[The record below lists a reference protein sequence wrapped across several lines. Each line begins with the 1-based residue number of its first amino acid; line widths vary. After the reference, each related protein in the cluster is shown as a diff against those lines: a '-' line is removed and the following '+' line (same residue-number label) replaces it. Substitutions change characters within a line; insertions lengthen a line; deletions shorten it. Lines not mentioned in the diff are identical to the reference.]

1 MSGACCRVIV
11 ALRRA
16 GYGGNSFWGLFL
28 ESLSKTKFIADFS
41 VGEEVS
47 TLFLL
52 GAASQ
57 GQARN
62 GPFWKLAL
70 RDSSGS
76 LEAKIWSP
84 QSLQYTAL
92 TAGDIVEVAGR
103 VSLYRERLEVAV
115 DRLRVLDEAEKAAL
129 DLSLF
134 MPASERSA
142 LELTAEIDHLCKTTF
157 THGPWKK
164 LLKLVFADP
173 WVAAHLPT
181 APAAKVMH
189 HAYAGG
195 LLEHTLGVA
204 KLCMTFAD
212 LYPHL
217 DRQTLLA
224 GALCHD
230 LGKLWE
236 LSQGLAT
243 DYTGEGR
250 LLGHISQVMDFL
262 DPLFR
267 KAGLEEHLV
276 LHLKHLILSHHGEY
290 EYGSPRLPA
299 TGEAFALHYAD
310 NLDAKLNQTKAA
322 LGSIPDGES
331 GWSAY
336 VSGLDRTLFKP
347 LPTPEPA
354 GKRKKNEGSAGG
366 LAGNEEGAQ
375 GPGQLFLL
383 GEE

>member
-1 MSGACCRVIV
+1 MPFAFKTRKKAWIAAISYDLSGIFEYM
-11 ALRRA
+11 L
-16 GYGGNSFWGLFL
+16 
-28 ESLSKTKFIADFS
+28 KTQFIADFS
-41 VGEEVS
+41 VGDDVS

-62 GPFWKLAL
+62 GPFWKLEL

-84 QSLQYTAL
+84 QSQMHADLA
-92 TAGDIVEVAGR
+92 AGDIVEVSGR
-103 VSLYRERLEVAV
+103 VSMYRERLEVAV
-115 DRLRVLDEAEKAAL
+115 DRLRVLREEEKDGL

-134 MPASERSA
+134 MAASDRPASEIL
-142 LELTAEIDHLCKTTF
+142 LELEALCKRVF

-164 LLKLVFADP
+164 LCKLVLTDPRIAD
-173 WVAAHLPT
+173 HLKT

-224 GALCHD
+224 GAVCHD

-236 LSQGLAT
+236 LSQGLAA
-243 DYTGEGR
+243 DYTEEGR
-250 LLGHISQVMDFL
+250 LMGHIQLMLDFL
-262 DPLFR
+262 EPLAR
-267 KAGLEEHLV
+267 KANLEDHLA
-276 LHLKHLILSHHGEY
+276 LHLKHLILSHHGQY
-290 EYGSPRLPA
+290 EFGSPRLPA

-310 NLDAKLNQTKAA
+310 NLDAKLNQVRNA
-322 LGSIPDGES
+322 LGAVPDGES

-336 VSGLDRTLFKP
+336 VPGLDRALFKA
-347 LPTPEPA
+347 LPTP
-354 GKRKKNEGSAGG
+354 GREGRLKGQGVDAGG
-366 LAGNEEGAQ
+366 TGTGNSFEE
-375 GPGQLFLL
+375 PGQLSLL
-383 GEE
+383 GDE

>member
-1 MSGACCRVIV
+1 MP
-11 ALRRA
+11 
-16 GYGGNSFWGLFL
+16 
-28 ESLSKTKFIADFS
+28 KTQFIADFS
-41 VGEEVS
+41 VGDEVA

-62 GPFWKLAL
+62 GPFWKLEL
-70 RDSSGS
+70 RDASGS

-84 QSLQYTAL
+84 QSQMYANLA
-92 TAGDIVEVAGR
+92 AGDIVEIAGR
-103 VSLYRERLEVAV
+103 VSMYRERLEVAV
-115 DRLRVLDEAEKAAL
+115 DRMRVLEEEEKAGL
-129 DLSLF
+129 DLALF
-134 MPASERSA
+134 MAASERPA
-142 LELTAEIDHLCKTTF
+142 TELLAELERLCKTTF

-164 LLKLVFADP
+164 LLKLVLADP
-173 WVAAHLPT
+173 WVAEHLAT

-250 LLGHISQVMDFL
+250 LMGHIQQVLDFL
-262 DPLFR
+262 DPLLR
-267 KAGLEEHLV
+267 KASLEDHLA
-276 LHLKHLILSHHGEY
+276 LHLKHLILSHHGQY
-290 EYGSPRLPA
+290 EFGSPRLPA

-310 NLDAKLNQTKAA
+310 NLDAKINQVRAA
-322 LGSIPDGES
+322 LGNIPDGES
-331 GWSAY
+331 GWSAF
-336 VSGLDRTLFKP
+336 VPGLDRTLFKP
-347 LPTPEPA
+347 LLTPGAEE
-354 GKRKKNEGSAGG
+354 KRKKNKEP
-366 LAGNEEGAQ
+366 
-375 GPGQLFLL
+375 GPGGSDDAEQAPGQFSLL
-383 GEE
+383 GGE

>member
-1 MSGACCRVIV
+1 MP
-11 ALRRA
+11 
-16 GYGGNSFWGLFL
+16 
-28 ESLSKTKFIADFS
+28 KKQFITDFS
-41 VGEEVS
+41 VGDDVS

-52 GAASQ
+52 GAATQ

-62 GPFWKLAL
+62 GPFWKLEL

-84 QSLQYTAL
+84 QSQMYTNLA
-92 TAGDIVEVAGR
+92 AGDIVEVAGR
-103 VSLYRERLEVAV
+103 VSMYRERLEVAV
-115 DRLRVLDEAEKAAL
+115 DRMRVLDETEKAGL
-129 DLSLF
+129 DLALF
-134 MPASERSA
+134 MAACERPAAELMGELER
-142 LELTAEIDHLCKTTF
+142 LCKTTF
-157 THGPWKK
+157 THGPWRK
-164 LLKLVFADP
+164 LLRLVFADP
-173 WVAAHLPT
+173 WVATHLPT

-217 DRQTLLA
+217 DRQALLA
-224 GALCHD
+224 AALCHD

-250 LLGHISQVMDFL
+250 LMGHIQQVLDFL
-262 DPLFR
+262 GPLAR
-267 KAGLEEHLV
+267 KAGLEDHLAQ
-276 LHLKHLILSHHGEY
+276 HLKHLILSHHGQY
-290 EYGSPRLPA
+290 EFGSPRLPA

-310 NLDAKLNQTKAA
+310 NLDAKINQAKAA
-322 LGSIPDGES
+322 LCNIPDGES

-336 VSGLDRTLFKP
+336 VPGLDRALFKP
-347 LPTPEPA
+347 LPTP
-354 GKRKKNEGSAGG
+354 GTVKKREKAADASGENENGDTARV
-366 LAGNEEGAQ
+366 
-375 GPGQLFLL
+375 PGQLSLL
-383 GEE
+383 GGE

>member
-1 MSGACCRVIV
+1 MPK
-11 ALRRA
+11 
-16 GYGGNSFWGLFL
+16 
-28 ESLSKTKFIADFS
+28 EQFIADFS
-41 VGEEVS
+41 VGDDVA

-62 GPFWKLAL
+62 GPFWKLEL

-84 QSLQYTAL
+84 QSQMYTDLAV
-92 TAGDIVEVAGR
+92 GDIVEVFGR
-103 VSLYRERLEVAV
+103 VSMYRERLEIAV
-115 DRLRVLDEAEKAAL
+115 DRMRVLQEDEKVAL

-134 MPASERSA
+134 MVASERPA
-142 LELTAEIDHLCKTTF
+142 TELLEELTGVCKREF

-164 LLKLVFADP
+164 LLKLVLADP
-173 WVAAHLPT
+173 LVSEHLKT

-204 KLCMTFAD
+204 KLCMFFAD

-224 GALCHD
+224 GAICHD
-230 LGKLWE
+230 LGKLRE
-236 LSQGLAT
+236 LSQGLAIE
-243 DYTGEGR
+243 YTGEGR
-250 LLGHISQVMDFL
+250 LMGHIQLVLDFL
-262 DPLFR
+262 DPLIR
-267 KAGLEEHLV
+267 KAGLEDHLA
-276 LHLKHLILSHHGEY
+276 LHLKHLIVSHHGQY
-290 EYGSPRLPA
+290 EFGSPRLPA

-310 NLDAKLNQTKAA
+310 NLDAKINQVRGA
-322 LGSIPDGES
+322 LVNIPDNES

-336 VSGLDRTLFKP
+336 VAGLDRTLFKA
-347 LPTPEPA
+347 LPTPGREKRAKVPGAGSSVVKDDSVPSGDRQEPA
-354 GKRKKNEGSAGG
+354 QFS
-366 LAGNEEGAQ
+366 
-375 GPGQLFLL
+375 LL
-383 GEE
+383 GDE

>member
-1 MSGACCRVIV
+1 M
-11 ALRRA
+11 
-16 GYGGNSFWGLFL
+16 
-28 ESLSKTKFIADFS
+28 TKSHYIADFS
-41 VGEEVS
+41 VGDEVA

-52 GAASQ
+52 GSASQ

-62 GPFWKLAL
+62 GPFWKLEL

-84 QSLQYTAL
+84 QSQMYADLA
-92 TAGDIVEVAGR
+92 AGDIVEVSGR
-103 VSLYRERLEVAV
+103 ISMYRERLEVAV
-115 DRLRVLDEAEKAAL
+115 DRLRVLDEAERATV

-134 MPASERSA
+134 MAASERPASELKA
-142 LELTAEIDHLCKTTF
+142 ELDLLCKTTF
-157 THGPWKK
+157 IHGPWKK
-164 LLKLVFADP
+164 LIKLMFADP
-173 WVAAHLPT
+173 WVEKHLPT

-204 KLCMTFAD
+204 KLCMAFAD
-212 LYPHL
+212 LYPQL

-236 LSQGLAT
+236 LSQGLTT

-250 LLGHISQVMDFL
+250 LIGHISQVMDFL
-262 DPLFR
+262 DPLIR
-267 KAGLEEHLV
+267 KAGLEDYLA
-276 LHLKHLILSHHGEY
+276 LHLKHLILSHHGVY

-310 NLDAKLNQTKAA
+310 NLDAKVNQVKAS
-322 LGSIPDGES
+322 LGNIPEGES

-336 VSGLDRTLFKP
+336 VSGLDRAVFKSLSSP
-347 LPTPEPA
+347 GTPE
-354 GKRKKNEGSAGG
+354 KRKTGKPSANGDTE
-366 LAGNEEGAQ
+366 AVQ
-375 GPGQLFLL
+375 GPGQLSLL
-383 GEE
+383 GGDGF